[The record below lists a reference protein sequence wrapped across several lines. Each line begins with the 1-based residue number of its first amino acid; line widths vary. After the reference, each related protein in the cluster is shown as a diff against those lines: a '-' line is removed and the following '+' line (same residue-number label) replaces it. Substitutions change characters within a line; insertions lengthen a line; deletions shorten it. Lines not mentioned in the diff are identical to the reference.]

1 MGYELHV
8 QREAGLARV
17 SLFGQTSVEEQR
29 RWLDALVGHP
39 DWSPG
44 FNVLVDTRGI
54 VDLGLP
60 YSHAR
65 QIAAHV
71 RQLAGL
77 LGTGRHALVGDTDL
91 LYGYCRMTQ
100 QLCRPCSGQIA
111 AFRNVHQ
118 ARRWLRAGHTAPAI
132 HSRPRP
138 QKTRGKREPDEASV
152 ERQQ

>member
-8 QREAGLARV
+8 QRETRLAKV
-17 SLFGQTSVEEQR
+17 SLFGQTSVEEHQH
-29 RWLDALVGHP
+29 WLDALVAHP

-54 VDLGLP
+54 VDLRLP

-71 RQLAGL
+71 KHLDEL

-91 LYGYCRMTQ
+91 LYGYCRLTEH
-100 QLCRPCSGQIA
+100 LCRPCSGQVA
-111 AFRNVHQ
+111 TFRNVHQ
-118 ARRWLRAGHTAPAI
+118 ARRWLRVEDTVPPMRARA
-132 HSRPRP
+132 RLR
-138 QKTRGKREPDEASV
+138 KTRGKPEPDEAKAG
-152 ERQQ
+152 RQQ